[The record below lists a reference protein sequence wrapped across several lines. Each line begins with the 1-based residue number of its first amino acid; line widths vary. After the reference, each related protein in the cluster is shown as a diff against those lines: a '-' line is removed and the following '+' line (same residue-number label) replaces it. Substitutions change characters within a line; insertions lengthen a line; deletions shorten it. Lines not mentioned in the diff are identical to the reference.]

1 MMLRLG
7 TTHRGAQETALP
19 SVFEK
24 EEITDEKDFG
34 MDYGHAHDCSGRVW
48 QSAGG
53 GIFFAC
59 RKREGC
65 AACFSSGK
73 SYRCHE
79 GIGS

>member
-34 MDYGHAHDCSGRVW
+34 MDYCHAHACSGRV
-48 QSAGG
+48 
-53 GIFFAC
+53 
-59 RKREGC
+59 
-65 AACFSSGK
+65 
-73 SYRCHE
+73 
-79 GIGS
+79 